1 MNARRLAPILRAL
14 AAAAALIALASC
26 SQSDEDPTV
35 PSQTGGEATAGSDES
50 GTRAGGDTPTA
61 DTGAETVPDVDVDYD
76 DDAGADLV
84 VHEYPDDP
92 EPAAESASTL
102 CNLSGPYVQSL
113 RATTD
118 DGAPVVDDNLRLS
131 VLSMSDNL
139 LLWESMRSHFPE
151 YDDAID
157 DAQRVRDLWDEALL
171 SLDNGDEAAAEQAM
185 LAAEDVLDELPD
197 GDVSDA
203 IDCS

>member
-1 MNARRLAPILRAL
+1 VNARRLAPLLRAL

-26 SQSDEDPTV
+26 SQSDEGTAQ
-35 PSQTGGEATAGSDES
+35 PSETSGGATADSGEGSP
-50 GTRAGGDTPTA
+50 TAGGDTT
-61 DTGAETVPDVDVDYD
+61 DTGVGTVPDVDVDYD

-102 CNLSGPYVQSL
+102 CNLSSEYMQSL
-113 RATTD
+113 RTTTD
-118 DGAPVVDDNLRLS
+118 EGVPIVDDDLRLS
-131 VLSMSDNL
+131 VLAMSDNL

-157 DAQRVRDLWDEALL
+157 DAQQVRDLWDEALL
-171 SLDNGDEAAAEQAM
+171 NVENGDEAAAEQAM
-185 LAAEDVLDELPD
+185 LAAEDVLEELPE

>member
-1 MNARRLAPILRAL
+1 VSARRLAPLLRVL

-26 SQSDEDPTV
+26 TQADEGEDPPNELSDATTAASDDSH
-35 PSQTGGEATAGSDES
+35 PS
-50 GTRAGGDTPTA
+50 AGGGTPSVD
-61 DTGAETVPDVDVDYD
+61 DTGAADDVDYE

-102 CNLSGPYVQSL
+102 CNLSSQYVQSL
-113 RATTD
+113 RTTTD
-118 DGAPVVDDNLRLS
+118 EGVPVVDDDLRLS
-131 VLSMSDNL
+131 VLAMSDSL

-151 YDDAID
+151 YEEAID

-171 SLDNGDEAAAEQAM
+171 NVENGDEAAAEQAM
-185 LAAEDVLDELPD
+185 LAAEDVLEELPE